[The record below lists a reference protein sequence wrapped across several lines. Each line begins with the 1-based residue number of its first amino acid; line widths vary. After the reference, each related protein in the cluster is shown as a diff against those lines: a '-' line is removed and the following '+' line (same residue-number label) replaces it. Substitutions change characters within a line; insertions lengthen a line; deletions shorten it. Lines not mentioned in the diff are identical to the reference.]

1 MEYSTSK
8 LSNED
13 VSTISESH
21 GFSGF
26 LTASQLIQTTA
37 AVAST
42 GLSLDPETQPR
53 GNIQSSVV
61 EILSP
66 ELANGAVAL
75 LTSLGGP
82 TDGPTEPTKVGQ
94 WGPEAVR
101 SPELAG
107 GPLAHSTPQG
117 KPAEDLADSAKAEEA
132 DPEAGFQLDKAAR
145 KRAK

>member
-1 MEYSTSK
+1 MEYSISN

-42 GLSLDPETQPR
+42 GLSLDPGTQPR

-61 EILSP
+61 ETLSP
-66 ELANGAVAL
+66 ELASGAVAVS
-75 LTSLGGP
+75 TSLGG
-82 TDGPTEPTKVGQ
+82 
-94 WGPEAVR
+94 W
-101 SPELAG
+101 AG
-107 GPLAHSTPQG
+107 
-117 KPAEDLADSAKAEEA
+117 
-132 DPEAGFQLDKAAR
+132 
-145 KRAK
+145 